1 MKVYIDRNKVKDMMC
16 KHKIRTFT
24 RLARDAGIDDIHYLR
39 VVLAR
44 RISSL
49 SLAYLLCD
57 YFECRLDDVCS
68 VDWGSDK

>member
-1 MKVYIDRNKVKDMMC
+1 MKVYIDRVKVEDMMC

-24 RLARDAGIDDIHYLR
+24 RLANEAGVDDIHYLR
-39 VVLAR
+39 VVLAKK
-44 RISSL
+44 ISSL

-57 YFECRLDDVCS
+57 YFECGIDDVCS